1 MKRRI
6 GKWEKE
12 KETKNMDKQKKRF
25 NLKRLE
31 IKIIKT

>member
-12 KETKNMDKQKKRF
+12 KETKNMDKQKRDLTWKDWK
-25 NLKRLE
+25 LK
-31 IKIIKT
+31 